1 MRVIKKGF
9 LCLALTCV
17 FCLANMA
24 TALASFEYGDNGPE
38 VLAIQKRLVELK
50 YEIKLLDG
58 DFGSETEAAVK
69 RFQTDQQL
77 EVDGIIGEATYTA
90 LMQKPMPPNRSGR
103 SATVRNVIRAAYGV
117 IGTPYVFGGTSV
129 YGFDCSGF
137 TQYAFARA
145 GINLPRTADVQMYS
159 GRQISA
165 SQLRPGDLIFFS
177 TYEPGPSHC
186 GIYLGNGQFI
196 HAGSSTGVTV
206 SSAFTGYWG
215 ARYYGACRVI

>member
-1 MRVIKKGF
+1 MVKKGL
-9 LCLALTCV
+9 LCLVFTCV
-17 FCLANMA
+17 LCLANMA

-69 RFQTDQQL
+69 RFQADKQL

-90 LMQKPMPPNRSGR
+90 LMNKPMPPNRSGR
-103 SATVRNVIRAAYGV
+103 SATIRNVIRAAYGV

-137 TQYAFARA
+137 TQYAFA
-145 GINLPRTADVQMYS
+145 MYS
-159 GRQISA
+159 GKQISA

-206 SSAFTGYWG
+206 ASAFTGYWG
-215 ARYYGACRVI
+215 ARYYGACRII

>member
-69 RFQTDQQL
+69 RFQADQQL
-77 EVDGIIGEATYTA
+77 EVDGIIGEA
-90 LMQKPMPPNRSGR
+90 
-103 SATVRNVIRAAYGV
+103 
-117 IGTPYVFGGTSV
+117 TPYVFGGTSV

-145 GINLPRTADVQMYS
+145 GISLPRTADVQMYS

>member
-69 RFQTDQQL
+69 RFQADQQL

-117 IGTPYVFGGTSV
+117 IGTPYVLAERV
-129 YGFDCSGF
+129 YMAS
-137 TQYAFARA
+137 TAPVLPSMLSRVQASAFRV
-145 GINLPRTADVQMYS
+145 LLMCRCTADARLVP
-159 GRQISA
+159 A
-165 SQLRPGDLIFFS
+165 SCALAI
-177 TYEPGPSHC
+177 
-186 GIYLGNGQFI
+186 
-196 HAGSSTGVTV
+196 
-206 SSAFTGYWG
+206 
-215 ARYYGACRVI
+215 

>member
-1 MRVIKKGF
+1 M
-9 LCLALTCV
+9 ALTCV

-69 RFQTDQQL
+69 RFQADQQL

-117 IGTPYVFGGTSV
+117 IGTPYDFLAERV
-129 YGFDCSGF
+129 YMASTAPAF

-145 GINLPRTADVQMYS
+145 GISLPRTADVQMYS

-215 ARYYGACRVI
+215 ARYYRRMPRYLKTLINYQ

>member
-1 MRVIKKGF
+1 M
-9 LCLALTCV
+9 
-17 FCLANMA
+17 
-24 TALASFEYGDNGPE
+24 
-38 VLAIQKRLVELK
+38 K

-69 RFQTDQQL
+69 RFQADKQL

-90 LMQKPMPPNRSGR
+90 LMNKPMPPNRSGR
-103 SATVRNVIRAAYGV
+103 SATIRNVIRAAYGV

-145 GINLPRTADVQMYS
+145 GINIPRTADVQMYS
-159 GRQISA
+159 GKQISA

-206 SSAFTGYWG
+206 ASAFTGYWG
-215 ARYYGACRVI
+215 ARYYGACRII

>member
-69 RFQTDQQL
+69 RFQADQQL

-145 GINLPRTADVQMYS
+145 GISLPRTADVQMYS
-159 GRQISA
+159 GPVA
-165 SQLRPGDLIFFS
+165 LRYLSWQRTIHPCGFQYRRNGVFRIYRLLGRTLLRRMPRYLKTLIN
-177 TYEPGPSHC
+177 Y
-186 GIYLGNGQFI
+186 Q
-196 HAGSSTGVTV
+196 
-206 SSAFTGYWG
+206 
-215 ARYYGACRVI
+215 

>member
-1 MRVIKKGF
+1 MFLRCYKNAEEFRATDWITPEELEQLQQAAEEEAASSEAADLVSYALGF
-9 LCLALTCV
+9 VGCSYV
-17 FCLANMA
+17 
-24 TALASFEYGDNGPE
+24 YGGNGP
-38 VLAIQKRLVELK
+38 
-50 YEIKLLDG
+50 
-58 DFGSETEAAVK
+58 
-69 RFQTDQQL
+69 
-77 EVDGIIGEATYTA
+77 
-90 LMQKPMPPNRSGR
+90 
-103 SATVRNVIRAAYGV
+103 
-117 IGTPYVFGGTSV
+117 TS
-129 YGFDCSGF
+129 FDCSGF

-145 GINLPRTADVQMYS
+145 GISLPRTADVQMYS

>member
-69 RFQTDQQL
+69 RFQADQQL

-145 GINLPRTADVQMYS
+145 GISLPRTADVQMYS
-159 GRQISA
+159 GIGAHVITAHAALFKNINKLSIKQCFVGSLFFYQRDYISV
-165 SQLRPGDLIFFS
+165 L
-177 TYEPGPSHC
+177 
-186 GIYLGNGQFI
+186 
-196 HAGSSTGVTV
+196 
-206 SSAFTGYWG
+206 
-215 ARYYGACRVI
+215 

>member
-69 RFQTDQQL
+69 RFQADQQL

-103 SATVRNVIRAAYGV
+103 SATVRNVIV
-117 IGTPYVFGGTSV
+117 
-129 YGFDCSGF
+129 
-137 TQYAFARA
+137 
-145 GINLPRTADVQMYS
+145 LPMV
-159 GRQISA
+159 
-165 SQLRPGDLIFFS
+165 
-177 TYEPGPSHC
+177 
-186 GIYLGNGQFI
+186 
-196 HAGSSTGVTV
+196 
-206 SSAFTGYWG
+206 
-215 ARYYGACRVI
+215 

>member
-69 RFQTDQQL
+69 RFQADQQL

-90 LMQKPMPPNRSGR
+90 LMQNLCLL
-103 SATVRNVIRAAYGV
+103 TVPAGV
-117 IGTPYVFGGTSV
+117 
-129 YGFDCSGF
+129 
-137 TQYAFARA
+137 
-145 GINLPRTADVQMYS
+145 L
-159 GRQISA
+159 
-165 SQLRPGDLIFFS
+165 L
-177 TYEPGPSHC
+177 
-186 GIYLGNGQFI
+186 
-196 HAGSSTGVTV
+196 
-206 SSAFTGYWG
+206 
-215 ARYYGACRVI
+215 

>member
-1 MRVIKKGF
+1 MWMVKKGL
-9 LCLALTCV
+9 LCLVFTCV
-17 FCLANMA
+17 LCLANMA

-69 RFQTDQQL
+69 RFQADKQL

-90 LMQKPMPPNRSGR
+90 LMNKPMPPNRSGR
-103 SATVRNVIRAAYGV
+103 SATIRNVIRAAYGV

-145 GINLPRTADVQMYS
+145 GINIPRTADVQMYS
-159 GRQISA
+159 GKQISA
-165 SQLRPGDLIFFS
+165 SQLRPAS
-177 TYEPGPSHC
+177 C
-186 GIYLGNGQFI
+186 
-196 HAGSSTGVTV
+196 
-206 SSAFTGYWG
+206 
-215 ARYYGACRVI
+215 ARAI